1 MAKPP
6 LNVDQRLWALGEIE
20 RLEKE
25 NAALKEQLGNRPGGG
40 DPGATPPGWTPPP
53 AVPQTS
59 QAPYKPGEGDV

>member
-6 LNVDQRLWALGEIE
+6 LNTDLRMWALEEIE

-25 NAALKEQLGNRPGGG
+25 NAALKEELANRPGGG
-40 DPGATPPGWTPPP
+40 DPGATPPGWKPPP
-53 AVPQTS
+53 AIPQAS